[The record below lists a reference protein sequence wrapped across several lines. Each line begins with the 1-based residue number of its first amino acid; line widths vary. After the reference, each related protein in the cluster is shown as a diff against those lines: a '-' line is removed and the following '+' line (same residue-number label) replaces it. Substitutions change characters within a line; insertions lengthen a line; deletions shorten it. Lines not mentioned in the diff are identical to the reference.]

1 MEFSI
6 VFDCESIIESRKSI
20 KESPDYFTFVTEY
33 GDYEVDFQISFL
45 LSKSIRDLL
54 HSDKTCYKYEIPR
67 NSCTK
72 DFYKCF
78 FDSLSTNIINIP
90 INLIKDFITIS
101 QILQIKCF
109 QQSIEKAIIS
119 VLCDSSDQNDEAK
132 FIYLCQNISSI
143 DIEKLKYMPDWFIRK
158 LISNATFSNEDDRA
172 KFLIQNEKYLGI
184 EYFEQLKFDE
194 LSKVTMN
201 QIITILERAENADIK
216 ESLMPKLMNRLIME
230 LSHLD
235 IYILNISTKI
245 EEKPTFDLNFLYEL
259 NKDRQNKKYSIYY
272 KTLYDTEIES
282 ILKNDEKYLKSF
294 DIVIL
299 GGIDAFGSCCSEC
312 FITSILNAIKQYRM
326 EGGIVFNLHD
336 IAFGKSYDSFSQL
349 YSDLIGFKG
358 KRAIN
363 IRQLKFYSEVQ
374 FNESSEKKIIMS
386 SPFIIEHK
394 FVVSE
399 THYTLELDPQHV
411 VIWNKS
417 KDQHYYA
424 ENLDQNFADCAIC
437 HTTSYTIEEKKFFY
451 NAICHLYESCHN
463 HIPNSI

>member
-1 MEFSI
+1 MTSLSCMELPI

-67 NSCTK
+67 NSYTEV
-72 DFYKCF
+72 FYKCF
-78 FDSLSTNIINIP
+78 FASLSTNIINIP

-101 QILQIKCF
+101 QILQFNCF

-158 LISNATFSNEDDRA
+158 LISNATFSNEDGRA

-201 QIITILERAENADIK
+201 QIITILERVENADIK
-216 ESLMPKLMNRLIME
+216 ESLMPNLMNRLITE

-245 EEKPTFDLNFLYEL
+245 REKPTFDLNFIYIL

-299 GGIDAFGSCCSEC
+299 GGIDAFGDCCSEC

-336 IAFGKSYDSFSQL
+336 ISYGKLYDSFSQL
-349 YSDLIGFKG
+349 FRDLIGFSG

-363 IRQLKFYSEVQ
+363 IPQLKFDSKVQ
-374 FNESSEKKIIMS
+374 FNESS
-386 SPFIIEHK
+386 
-394 FVVSE
+394 
-399 THYTLELDPQHV
+399 
-411 VIWNKS
+411 
-417 KDQHYYA
+417 
-424 ENLDQNFADCAIC
+424 
-437 HTTSYTIEEKKFFY
+437 
-451 NAICHLYESCHN
+451 
-463 HIPNSI
+463 